1 MGVNM
6 NLKVSEYTA
15 RVLGV
20 IKEKYGLR
28 NKDEALDRFAEM
40 YGEEFVEPEV
50 REEVIR
56 DVLRSVDQ
64 HVKKYGLKP
73 MTMRELDE
81 LCGVGEK

>member
-1 MGVNM
+1 MGISM
-6 NLKVSEYTA
+6 NLKVSNYTA

-28 NKDEALDRFAEM
+28 NKDEALDRFAQM
-40 YGEEFVEPEV
+40 YGDEFADREV
-50 REEVIR
+50 KEEVIR

-73 MTMRELDE
+73 MTFDELDK
-81 LCGVGEK
+81 LCGV